1 MPIPAQSKFVIIE
14 IHKTDISFNSFLSER
29 ERERE
34 REQKSSDSKIKFSIV
49 KVIDSLNKNNV
60 IYSKVTEE
68 LNNLKN
74 DIDRRT
80 VQSISRSSFDSRV
93 ISTTPRRA
101 YGSSR
106 RE

>member
-14 IHKTDISFNSFLSER
+14 IHKTDISFNSFLS
-29 ERERE
+29 ERE

>member
-29 ERERE
+29 ERET
-34 REQKSSDSKIKFSIV
+34 EQKSSDSKIKFSIV

>member
-14 IHKTDISFNSFLSER
+14 IHKTGISFNSFLS

>member
-14 IHKTDISFNSFLSER
+14 IHKTDISFSSFLS